1 MGQEN
6 KSDDKTQMT
15 GGQALI
21 NSLYEEGVRVIF
33 GLPGVQMYHAV
44 IPVLDYPDMKF
55 ITTRHEQ
62 ATTYM
67 ADGYSRASGEI
78 GVSMVVP
85 GPGLQN
91 ASAGITN
98 AYSASAQVLVI
109 AGQINRDKISK
120 DVGMLHEINDQI
132 DIIKPITKWQ
142 SRVLDADK
150 IQDAVKECF
159 YHLRT
164 GRHVSYTHL
173 TLPTIYSV

>member
-6 KSDDKTQMT
+6 KSDDKTEMT

-67 ADGYSRASGEI
+67 ADGYARVSGRH
-78 GVSMVVP
+78 GVCTGQN
-85 GPGLQN
+85 GPGISN
-91 ASAGITN
+91 CVTAIAA
-98 AYSASAQVLVI
+98 AYWA
-109 AGQINRDKISK
+109 
-120 DVGMLHEINDQI
+120 H
-132 DIIKPITKWQ
+132 
-142 SRVLDADK
+142 
-150 IQDAVKECF
+150 
-159 YHLRT
+159 
-164 GRHVSYTHL
+164 
-173 TLPTIYSV
+173 